1 MPWYIYAVI
10 ASLLFAVI
18 PLQKRKYNHKPK
30 DIMFWSAIF
39 SFLITL
45 LLVPF
50 LEFPENDWFYL
61 GAIFT
66 GLSGVFGGILQFKL
80 SEKRL
85 GRVFSLQVP
94 IQVTA
99 CFIFYMFLQP
109 EYYQTILE
117 DGFATFLTVLMLVIL
132 MISVQF
138 LRKTDNTFKSL
149 ISVMPVSI
157 LFAAIIVYY
166 KLMMNVIDG
175 NPSHIILAYILVHY
189 FTVALC
195 YLLENLVS
203 KESTISIS
211 EGIASSSMLIAVLYV
226 FAYYFMFMAVH
237 YAHNPALVLV
247 FNLLTPVWIK
257 FYCTIFGYK
266 DDASLK
272 VSVIMLLSLSI
283 LMLA

>member
-1 MPWYIYAVI
+1 MPWYVYAVI

-30 DIMFWSAIF
+30 DIMFWSSIF
-39 SFLITL
+39 AFLITL

-50 LEFPENDWFYL
+50 LEFPESDWFYL

-80 SEKRL
+80 SEKKL

-94 IQVTA
+94 VQVTA
-99 CFIFYMFLQP
+99 CFIFYVFLQP
-109 EYYQTILE
+109 EYYSKILE
-117 DGFATFLTVLMLVIL
+117 SGFAISLTVLMLLVL
-132 MISVQF
+132 MVAVQF
-138 LRKTDNTFKSL
+138 LRKTDNSFRSL

-166 KLMMNVIDG
+166 KLMMGVVDG
-175 NPSHIILAYILVHY
+175 NPSHIILAYILIHY
-189 FTVALC
+189 FTVAIC
-195 YLLENLVS
+195 YLLENLFT
-203 KESTISIS
+203 KESTITIS

-237 YAHNPALVLV
+237 YSVNPALVLV

-257 FYCTIFGYK
+257 LYCTVFGYK

-272 VSVIMLLSLSI
+272 VSVIMILALSI
-283 LMLA
+283 LIIA